1 MLWHQT
7 YWEMHLP
14 SEHFLATQTENS
26 SINSSFELIWSII
39 LQFTM
44 NEKISEP
51 QWLNWL
57 PLSNNVSDISDQTP
71 GSVTAGSPGSPS
83 IFAANLSKQAEHRV
97 RDQTGEFIVSLKAAR
112 RLLWRQ
118 CATSIWICSDCVV
131 WHLRVFLETDWNV
144 IVLIDILMERETKL
158 AASPHSMIRWAQ
170 SEIICCEWFL
180 TVYDEFASF
189 YRSAT
194 FILWYLSFFR

>member
-1 MLWHQT
+1 MRKYQT
-7 YWEMHLP
+7 TIINLTPTLQYFRHLGSNP
-14 SEHFLATQTENS
+14 WFCDCRLSWLTKYIRSKSVEASGASCQGPNRW
-26 SINSSFELIWSII
+26 INWCFEG
-39 LQFTM
+39 
-44 NEKISEP
+44 N
-51 QWLNWL
+51 
-57 PLSNNVSDISDQTP
+57 
-71 GSVTAGSPGSPS
+71 
-83 IFAANLSKQAEHRV
+83 
-97 RDQTGEFIVSLKAAR
+97 
-112 RLLWRQ
+112 
-118 CATSIWICSDCVV
+118 ATSIWICSDCVV